1 MVDKNIDIFVKYNP
15 FDDISTK
22 IYYHTQSD
30 AADIMR
36 YNMIMGKQIFSCER
50 AVLMAM
56 RLMLCITYIIYI

>member
-1 MVDKNIDIFVKYNP
+1 MVDKNIDIFIKYNP

-36 YNMIMGKQIFSCER
+36 YNIMIDKQIFYCER
-50 AVLMAM
+50 AV
-56 RLMLCITYIIYI
+56 